1 MPMSVFENA
10 FSSAASTLMSVFG
23 ETSPATYIPETGV
36 SQSLSVMVDRGVKDS
51 ESTGLMVNITTT
63 ITWRKSDRSQHS
75 RKDVITLATG
85 ESFRLNKLLDG
96 DGMFITY
103 QVTKA

>member
-1 MPMSVFENA
+1 MSVFENA
-10 FSSAASTLMSVFG
+10 FSSAASTLMSVYG
-23 ETSPATYIPETGV
+23 ETSPATYTQDGGTA
-36 SQSLSVMVDRGVKDS
+36 QSLSVMIDRGVKDS
-51 ESTGLMVNITTT
+51 ENTGMMVNVTVT
-63 ITWRKSDRSQHS
+63 ISWLKSDRSQHS

-85 ESFRLNKLLDG
+85 ESFRLNKLLDD